1 MSTRPCEPDLVVEQP
16 APPEKRPRTTT
27 PRARPA
33 GGSAKR
39 PRTRRAPP
47 QEVVQEPLQ
56 VFVDASSSL
65 HGSGALLQP
74 QGGFADDFQLDPA
87 LFALDSLFADA
98 TQPLGSTAF
107 DSSVPHLATPPPS
120 FYDSSATLT
129 DPELSRLIARLSE
142 SAPPPDPAVD
152 GAFLPFPASPDTDFG
167 AHSRAASSH
176 SYISLDGP
184 ALVLDS
190 NLAPS
195 PALAA
200 AASTLPPPP
209 APVDDD
215 PRAHDIPVRYR
226 SPKRTDGKRRRAL
239 KWTEVEDDA
248 LVRLKDEASRDGRH
262 IEWEEVAA
270 RIGTRHTGVQCR
282 ARYLLLKD
290 KEKIRSSTE
299 NNLTQGSTKDG
310 RPLALRQRLPFREM
324 DDAVLLSH
332 LIDASLVL
340 KRIEWSHVGQTL
352 DPPRTGDSCYQRAR
366 KLKLRREAD
375 LAAQADAASSG
386 CGSAHASATG
396 TPAPGGGSTG
406 VGTPASMG
414 AQDEVTPKLLE
425 EMLARALEGDI
436 PVGAAVDAAG

>member
-1 MSTRPCEPDLVVEQP
+1 MSTRLCEPDLVVEQP

-33 GGSAKR
+33 ASGPKR
-39 PRTRRAPP
+39 PRKRRTGA
-47 QEVVQEPLQ
+47 QDAAQEPLL
-56 VFVDASSSL
+56 VVSDPSSGVYGPGVL
-65 HGSGALLQP
+65 PLA
-74 QGGFADDFQLDPA
+74 QGGFIDDLQLDPA
-87 LFALDSLFADA
+87 LFALDSLFADG
-98 TQPLGSTAF
+98 TQPLSSMAF
-107 DSSVPHLATPPPS
+107 DNSIPHLPTPPLS
-120 FYDSSATLT
+120 FYDPSATYVY
-129 DPELSRLIARLSE
+129 PELSSLVAHLSE
-142 SAPPPDPAVD
+142 SAPPPGPTTNS
-152 GAFLPFPASPDTDFG
+152 AFFPFSASPDTDFG

-176 SYISLDGP
+176 SYVSLDGP
-184 ALVLDS
+184 ALVADS
-190 NLAPS
+190 SSAPS
-195 PALAA
+195 PALAVA
-200 AASTLPPPP
+200 TSTPPP
-209 APVDDD
+209 AAPAASVDDD

-248 LVRLKDEASRDGRH
+248 LVRLKDEASREGQH

-270 RIGTRHTGVQCR
+270 RIGTRHTGIQCR

-310 RPLALRQRLPFREM
+310 KPLALRQRLPFREM

-340 KRIEWSHVGQTL
+340 KRIDWSHVGQTL

-386 CGSAHASATG
+386 RGSAHASATS
-396 TPAPGGGSTG
+396 TPGPA
-406 VGTPASMG
+406 GTPASVG
-414 AQDEVTPKLLE
+414 VQDEVTPELLE

-436 PVGAAVDAAG
+436 PVGGAADEAG